1 MSDFKTVNTVKA
13 RFIPAPENAT
23 TEIVPGVFLPVKEY
37 AILPESGQA
46 VPVIETMS
54 DYKWQLNCL
63 NSRLKNPEKY
73 REGGEDVEATIA
85 KLRQWLWQWIEEHKN
100 EKE

>member
-85 KLRQWLWQWIEEHKN
+85 KLRQWIEEHKN